1 MEQWFVL
8 INRGKIMKVINQR
21 LLTLAS
27 GIGMVIVAA
36 SAGAQTPAN
45 DPSDRLR
52 QVLPTDIAQQ
62 VLAIIADARAH
73 GLPAQALENRA
84 LKFAA
89 NGVDPKKI
97 GKSIADQEDRMAKA
111 ESELEDARGRKPDN
125 DEVEAA
131 ADASR
136 KGVDGSAVSALAKSA
151 PSGRS
156 LAVPLFVIGSLV
168 DRGLPSDAAL
178 QRVLDRLKARAS
190 DADLQKL
197 PGEAAN
203 GQSNK
208 PALTGTDLAAT
219 KRPAGAGTAGGAGSG
234 RPTTAGPPAGVPAN
248 PGKKP
253 ATNPGKGR

>member
-1 MEQWFVL
+1 MKS
-8 INRGKIMKVINQR
+8 INGR

-27 GIGMVIVAA
+27 GIAMLFVVTAV
-36 SAGAQTPAN
+36 GAQTPAA

-52 QVLPTDIAQQ
+52 QVLPAEVADQ

-97 GKSIADQEDRMAKA
+97 GKSIADQEARMEKA
-111 ESELEDARGRKPDN
+111 ESVLEAARGRKPDN

-131 ADASR
+131 ADVSR
-136 KGVDGSAVSALAKSA
+136 KGVDGSAVSELAKSA

-178 QRVLDRLKARAS
+178 QRVLDRLKAHAS

-197 PGEAAN
+197 PGEIAAN
-203 GQSNK
+203 GQSHR
-208 PALTGTDLAAT
+208 PVLTGTALAGT
-219 KRPAGAGTAGGAGSG
+219 KRPAGAGTAGGVGVG

-253 ATNPGKGR
+253 ASTPGKGR

>member
-1 MEQWFVL
+1 
-8 INRGKIMKVINQR
+8 MKPINQR

-45 DPSDRLR
+45 DPPDRLR
-52 QVLPTDIAQQ
+52 QVLPADVAQQ
-62 VLAIIADARAH
+62 VLAIIADARAR

-97 GKSIADQEDRMAKA
+97 GKSIADQEGRLEKA
-111 ESELEDARGRKPDN
+111 ESELEDARGRKPGN

-131 ADASR
+131 ADVSL

-178 QRVLDRLKARAS
+178 QRVLDRLKAHAS

-197 PGEAAN
+197 PGEVTAN
-203 GQSNK
+203 GQGNSNK
-208 PALTGTDLAAT
+208 PALTGTALAAT
-219 KRPAGAGTAGGAGSG
+219 KRPAGAGSAGGAGSG
-234 RPTTAGPPAGVPAN
+234 RPTNAGPPAGVPAN
-248 PGKKP
+248 PGNKP
-253 ATNPGKGR
+253 ATNPGKGH

>member
-1 MEQWFVL
+1 
-8 INRGKIMKVINQR
+8 MKPINQR
-21 LLTLAS
+21 FLTLAS
-27 GIGMVIVAA
+27 GIAMLFVTTSA
-36 SAGAQTPAN
+36 SAQTPAA

-52 QVLPTDIAQQ
+52 QVLPADVAEQ

-97 GKSIADQEDRMAKA
+97 GKSIADQEARMEKA
-111 ESELEDARGRKPDN
+111 VSVLEDARGRKPDN

-131 ADASR
+131 ADVSR
-136 KGVDGSAVSALAKSA
+136 KGVDGSAVSELAKSA

-168 DRGLPSDAAL
+168 DRGLPSDEAL

-190 DADLQKL
+190 DADLEKL
-197 PGEAAN
+197 PGELAAN
-203 GQSNK
+203 GQSHSNK
-208 PALTGTDLAAT
+208 PALTGTALAGT
-219 KRPAGAGTAGGAGSG
+219 KRPAGAGTAGGVGTG

-253 ATNPGKGR
+253 ASTPGRGH

>member
-1 MEQWFVL
+1 
-8 INRGKIMKVINQR
+8 MKPVNQR

-27 GIGMVIVAA
+27 GIGMVVVAA

-52 QVLPTDIAQQ
+52 QVLPADVAQQ
-62 VLAIIADARAH
+62 VLAIIAEARSR

-97 GKSIADQEDRMAKA
+97 GKSIADQEDRMEK
-111 ESELEDARGRKPDN
+111 SKSVLEDARGRKPDN

-131 ADASR
+131 AEALA
-136 KGVDGSAVSALAKSA
+136 KGLDGSAVSELAKSA

-168 DRGLPSDAAL
+168 DRGLPSDEAL

-197 PGEAAN
+197 PAEVAAN
-203 GQSNK
+203 GQGNSNK
-208 PALTGTDLAAT
+208 PGLIGTALAAT
-219 KRPAGAGTAGGAGSG
+219 KRPAGAGSAGAAGSA

-248 PGKKP
+248 PGNKP
-253 ATNPGKGR
+253 ATNPAKGHK

>member
-1 MEQWFVL
+1 
-8 INRGKIMKVINQR
+8 MKPISER

-27 GIGMVIVAA
+27 GIALLFVTT
-36 SAGAQTPAN
+36 SAGAQTPAA

-52 QVLPTDIAQQ
+52 QVLPAEVADQ

-73 GLPAQALENRA
+73 GLPAQALQNRA

-97 GKSIADQEDRMAKA
+97 GKSIADQEARMEKA
-111 ESELEDARGRKPDN
+111 ESVLEDARGRKPDD

-131 ADASR
+131 ADVSR
-136 KGVDGSAVSALAKSA
+136 KGVDGSAVSELAKSA

-178 QRVLDRLKARAS
+178 QRVLDRLKAHAS

-197 PGEAAN
+197 PGEVAAN
-203 GQSNK
+203 GQSHSNK
-208 PALTGTDLAAT
+208 PTLTGTALAGT
-219 KRPAGAGTAGGAGSG
+219 KRPAGAGTAGGVGAG

-248 PGKKP
+248 PGSKP
-253 ATNPGKGR
+253 ATKPGRGR